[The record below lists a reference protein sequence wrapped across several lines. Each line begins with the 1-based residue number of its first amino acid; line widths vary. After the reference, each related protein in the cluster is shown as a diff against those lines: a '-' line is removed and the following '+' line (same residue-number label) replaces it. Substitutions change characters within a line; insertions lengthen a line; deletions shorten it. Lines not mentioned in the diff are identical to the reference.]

1 MGAYKLLINGEMV
14 DGDLSMDVLNPATEE
29 KLCRLPSLPKTN
41 LTRRLQ
47 RPRQLFPHGQR
58 PMWKNARP
66 SFLKLLM

>member
-14 DGDLSMDVLNPATEE
+14 DGDLSMDVSILHGRKTR
-29 KLCRLPSLPKTN
+29 RLPRASKTN
-41 LTRRLQ
+41 LTRRLR
-47 RPRQLFPHGQR
+47 RPRRLSCMVKG